1 MQIVKTNYFS
11 YFCERILRALN
22 EEFSVTIDKHQ
33 NNMEKKLRILF
44 VTSEIAPFLK
54 MSSAADLIRLL
65 PQRLQEKGHE
75 IRIFMPK
82 FGVINERRNR
92 LHEVVRLSGIN
103 IRVAGEEKPL
113 TIKVA
118 SIPNAKLQVYFL
130 DNEDYFQRKSVLTDN
145 SNNFHPDNDER
156 SIFFCKGV
164 IETVKKLGWP
174 PDIIHCHD
182 WMTSFIP
189 LYLRTHYKEDPM
201 FKKTKTVFTV
211 YDNGFE
217 NDFANSYLDKVRHD
231 GINEENLDNFDGNN
245 YVGVVKGG
253 MALSDVVTK
262 GVPTI
267 DAKLEEYIDKTQPEK
282 YYFDSSDK
290 ESYVEGYNQLY
301 TNIAN

>member
-1 MQIVKTNYFS
+1 M
-11 YFCERILRALN
+11 
-22 EEFSVTIDKHQ
+22 D
-33 NNMEKKLRILF
+33 KKLRILF
-44 VTSEIAPFLK
+44 VTSEIDPFLK
-54 MSSAADLIRLL
+54 LSSAADLIRLL
-65 PQRLQEKGHE
+65 PQKLQEKGHE

-103 IRVAGEEKPL
+103 IRVGGEEKPL

-130 DNEDYFQRKSVLTDN
+130 DNEDYFKRKSVLTDPN
-145 SNNFHPDNDER
+145 SNKFHLDNDER

-189 LYLRTHYKEDPM
+189 LYLNTQYSNDPM
-201 FKKTKTVFTV
+201 FKNTKTVFTV
-211 YDNGFE
+211 YNNGFDSE
-217 NDFANSYLDKVRHD
+217 LAQNYLDKVRSD
-231 GINEENLDNFDGNN
+231 GISDEQLDNYAGNN

-253 MALSDVVTK
+253 IALSDVTTV
-262 GVPTI
+262 GHPEI
-267 DAKLEEYIDKTQPEK
+267 DANLEQYIEETQPK
-282 YYFDSSDK
+282 KLYFDSSDK
-290 ESYVEGYNQLY
+290 DSYVEQYAQLY
-301 TNIAN
+301 STISN

>member
-1 MQIVKTNYFS
+1 MS
-11 YFCERILRALN
+11 
-22 EEFSVTIDKHQ
+22 
-33 NNMEKKLRILF
+33 KKLRILY
-44 VTSEIAPFLK
+44 VTSEIDPFLK

-65 PQRLQEKGHE
+65 PQKLQEKGHE

-130 DNEDYFQRKSVLTDN
+130 DNEDYFKRKSVLTDPA
-145 SNNFHPDNDER
+145 SDKFHVDNDER

-189 LYLRTHYKEDPM
+189 LYLRTNYSEDPM
-201 FKKTKTVFTV
+201 FKRTKTVYTV
-211 YDNGFE
+211 YNNGFDSE
-217 NDFANSYLDKVRHD
+217 LANNYLEKVKVD
-231 GINEENLDNFDGNN
+231 GIDQAKLDNYTGNN

-253 MALSDVVTK
+253 IAMSDVTTM
-262 GVPTI
+262 GHPTVNASI
-267 DAKLEEYIDKTQPEK
+267 EQYLEETQDEK
-282 YYFDSSDK
+282 IYFDTNDK
-290 ESYVEGYNQLY
+290 DSYVEGYHKLY
-301 TNIAN
+301 ADISN

>member
-1 MQIVKTNYFS
+1 
-11 YFCERILRALN
+11 
-22 EEFSVTIDKHQ
+22 
-33 NNMEKKLRILF
+33 MEKKLRILF

-267 DAKLEEYIDKTQPEK
+267 DAKLEEYIEKTQPEK

>member
-1 MQIVKTNYFS
+1 M
-11 YFCERILRALN
+11 
-22 EEFSVTIDKHQ
+22 D
-33 NNMEKKLRILF
+33 KKLRILY
-44 VTSEIAPFLK
+44 VTSEIDPFLK
-54 MSSAADLIRLL
+54 LSSAADLIRLL
-65 PQRLQEKGHE
+65 PQKLQEKGHE

-130 DNEDYFQRKSVLTDN
+130 DNEDYFKRKSVLKDTNDK
-145 SNNFHPDNDER
+145 FHVDNDER

-189 LYLRTHYKEDPM
+189 LYLRTHYQDDPM
-201 FKKTKTVFTV
+201 FKGTKTVYTV
-211 YDNGFE
+211 YNNGFE
-217 NDFANSYLDKVRHD
+217 SELANDYLDKMRVD
-231 GINEENLDNFDGNN
+231 GIADDKLDSFSGNN

-253 MALSDVVTK
+253 IALSDVVTK
-262 GVPTI
+262 GHPNI
-267 DAKLEEYIDKTQPEK
+267 DAKLEEYIEQTHSEK
-282 YYFDSSDK
+282 IYFDTDDK
-290 ESYVEGYNQLY
+290 ESYVEGYNRLY
-301 TNIAN
+301 AQISS

>member
-1 MQIVKTNYFS
+1 M
-11 YFCERILRALN
+11 
-22 EEFSVTIDKHQ
+22 D
-33 NNMEKKLRILF
+33 KKLRILF
-44 VTSEIAPFLK
+44 VTTEIDPFLK

-65 PQRLQEKGHE
+65 PQKLQEKGHE

-130 DNEDYFQRKSVLTDN
+130 DNEDYFKRKSVLTDP
-145 SNNFHPDNDER
+145 SSEKFHMDNDER

-189 LYLRTHYKEDPM
+189 LYLRTNYQDDPM
-201 FKKTKTVFTV
+201 FNNTKTVFTV
-211 YDNGFE
+211 YNNGFDSSLDE
-217 NDFANSYLDKVRHD
+217 NYLEKVRVD
-231 GINEENLDNFDGNN
+231 GIADETLDNYKGNN

-253 MALSDVVTK
+253 MAMSDVVTM
-262 GVPTI
+262 GAPTI
-267 DAKLEEYIDKTQPEK
+267 DAKLEEYIEQTQPEK

-290 ESYVEGYNQLY
+290 DSYVEGYHQLY
-301 TNIAN
+301 STIAN

>member
-1 MQIVKTNYFS
+1 MS
-11 YFCERILRALN
+11 
-22 EEFSVTIDKHQ
+22 
-33 NNMEKKLRILF
+33 KKLRILY
-44 VTSEIAPFLK
+44 VTSEIDPFLK
-54 MSSAADLIRLL
+54 LSSAADFIRIL
-65 PQRLQEKGHE
+65 PQKLQEKGHE

-130 DNEDYFQRKSVLTDN
+130 DNEDYFKRKSVLTD
-145 SNNFHPDNDER
+145 SNNTFHLDNDER

-189 LYLRTHYKEDPM
+189 LYLRTNYKDDPM
-201 FKKTKTVFTV
+201 FKNTKTVFTV
-211 YDNGFE
+211 YNNGFDSE
-217 NDFANSYLDKVRHD
+217 LATDYLDKVRVD
-231 GINEENLDNFDGNN
+231 GITDEKLDNYTDNN
-245 YVGVVKGG
+245 YVGVCKGG
-253 MALSDVVTK
+253 IALSDVVTK
-262 GVPTI
+262 GHPEV
-267 DAKLEEYIDKTQPEK
+267 DEQLEAYIDQVQEEK
-282 YYFDSSDK
+282 IYFDTDDK
-290 ESYVEGYNQLY
+290 DSYVEGYNQLY
-301 TNIAN
+301 TSITG